1 MKPEQTHFLKN
12 EYLPLLR
19 MTTPSTQALWGK
31 MNFQQMLEHMSDSV
45 RIASGKDTHQL
56 HTPVE
61 LLEKAKIFM
70 MSDKPFRE
78 NTKNVM
84 MGAELPAI
92 RNVTI
97 NDALDELQN
106 ELNYFFEFYELNKTK
121 TVLNPIFGKLNFNE
135 NIHLIHKHALHHL
148 KQFGIE

>member
-1 MKPEQTHFLKN
+1 MNPEQIHFLKN

-19 MTTPSTQALWGK
+19 KTNSSAQGRWGK
-31 MNFQQMLEHMSDSV
+31 MNFQQMLEHMSYSV
-45 RIASGKDTHQL
+45 RIASGKDTRKL

-61 LLEKAKIFM
+61 LLEKAKTFM

-84 MGAELPAI
+84 MGTEPPAI
-92 RNVTI
+92 RNATI
-97 NDALDELQN
+97 NDALDELQS
-106 ELNYFFEFYELNKTK
+106 ELNYFFECYDLNKNQTIM
-121 TVLNPIFGKLNFNE
+121 NPIFGELNFNE

-148 KQFGIE
+148 KQFGVG